1 MVEVCL
7 QKSLL
12 KLVFITEFL
21 FVFSEKEQ
29 WFNKYIK
36 SVVNICGAHDMNS
49 MKKFSVITDTLM
61 EKNTI
66 VKLDSYINSFL
77 SNSNL
82 QGIQNHQILL
92 QKSTY
97 TKY

>member
-1 MVEVCL
+1 MSSKTIIEI
-7 QKSLL
+7 S
-12 KLVFITEFL
+12 FYYRIL